1 MKLSQN
7 FVNINKTASD
17 IPKNDL
23 GFKIND
29 KSVF

>member
-7 FVNINKTASD
+7 FINLNKTTSNL
-17 IPKNDL
+17 PKNDL